1 MKKLIVAT
9 RGSRLALAQTHIVCG
24 LLKEAGVET
33 EVRTITTA
41 GDRDRIHALVKIGG
55 RGIFVREIERELLSG
70 EADIAVH
77 SAKDLPY
84 QLAQGLV
91 IAGTPRAADPR
102 DALVLLRD
110 KKLREGNVVGT
121 GSPRRIREFSRQRPE
136 LQFRD
141 IRGNVTTRLHK
152 LERGEYD
159 AIVLAMAG
167 IERLELDMGRF
178 QVIPFSPEEVIPA
191 GCQGIIGVECRTQD
205 RELVRLLRQL
215 SEPETWRRFRWER
228 QLFCA
233 MKVDCSCPVGI
244 HCRLLPGERM
254 ELMAMVDG
262 KRARRMG
269 KEKDGQALCQSLKEE
284 LYDRH

>member
-91 IAGTPRAADPR
+91 IAGTPP
-102 DALVLLRD
+102 
-110 KKLREGNVVGT
+110 GG
-121 GSPRRIREFSRQRPE
+121 GSP
-136 LQFRD
+136 
-141 IRGNVTTRLHK
+141 
-152 LERGEYD
+152 
-159 AIVLAMAG
+159 
-167 IERLELDMGRF
+167 
-178 QVIPFSPEEVIPA
+178 
-191 GCQGIIGVECRTQD
+191 GC
-205 RELVRLLRQL
+205 
-215 SEPETWRRFRWER
+215 
-228 QLFCA
+228 
-233 MKVDCSCPVGI
+233 
-244 HCRLLPGERM
+244 PG
-254 ELMAMVDG
+254 AAPG
-262 KRARRMG
+262 
-269 KEKDGQALCQSLKEE
+269 
-284 LYDRH
+284 

>member
-91 IAGTPRAADPR
+91 IAGTPRGADPR

-110 KKLREGNVVGT
+110 KKLREGNVVAPAVPG
-121 GSPRRIREFSRQRPE
+121 GS
-136 LQFRD
+136 
-141 IRGNVTTRLHK
+141 GNSAGSGRTCSSGISGGMCPPGSTSWN
-152 LERGEYD
+152 GESMMPSYW
-159 AIVLAMAG
+159 
-167 IERLELDMGRF
+167 
-178 QVIPFSPEEVIPA
+178 P
-191 GCQGIIGVECRTQD
+191 
-205 RELVRLLRQL
+205 
-215 SEPETWRRFRWER
+215 W
-228 QLFCA
+228 
-233 MKVDCSCPVGI
+233 
-244 HCRLLPGERM
+244 
-254 ELMAMVDG
+254 
-262 KRARRMG
+262 
-269 KEKDGQALCQSLKEE
+269 QALNGWNWTWSGS
-284 LYDRH
+284 R